1 MLIIAGK
8 AEDEFPSFPLLH
20 FVIIS
25 AIQILQILFF
35 SFYLFSFYSY
45 LLRSILCTKAR
56 YTMKWQ
62 KGRKL
67 LSQKKCVH
75 YIFSFQTQYV
85 RIHSIVKYL
94 I

>member
-67 LSQKKCVH
+67 LSQKSVFT
-75 YIFSFQTQYV
+75 IFSLSRLNMLEF
-85 RIHSIVKYL
+85 IA
-94 I
+94 